1 MSIPSP
7 HSVLADLF
15 QDPLTVVLVEQIMA
29 MEPGTRLPSEREQA
43 ELLGVSRTALRDRLS
58 RIESLGI
65 LERRMRAG
73 TFVKRLSPTTVS
85 EVLLLGILSA
95 AMPLDSMRPVRV
107 ALERQAACEASR
119 RHDHLNLAHMAIA
132 VDTMDATDD
141 SAALHAA
148 DLAFHTALF
157 AASGSPALVFLAE
170 VLSGVMLR
178 TVQQVALSDGR
189 QTMRTLHRNI
199 YAAIV
204 EGDEAAASA
213 AVDRHFD
220 WLEEL
225 LAAPA
230 LPPE

>member
-15 QDPLTVVLVEQIMA
+15 QDPLTVMLVEQIMA
-29 MEPGTRLPSEREQA
+29 MEPGTRLPGEREQA

-73 TFVKRLSPTTVS
+73 TYVKRLSPATVS

-95 AMPLDSMRPVRV
+95 SMPLDSMRPVRV

-119 RHDHLNLAHMAIA
+119 RQDHLNLAHMAIA
-132 VDTMDATDD
+132 VDKMDATDD
-141 SAALHAA
+141 SAELHAA

-170 VLSGVMLR
+170 VLSGVMRR
-178 TVQQVALSDGR
+178 TVQQVALSEER
-189 QTMRTLHRNI
+189 LTMRTLHRDI

-204 EGDEAAASA
+204 AGDEAAASA

-225 LAAPA
+225 LAKAA
-230 LPPE
+230 ESPE